1 VWIGTL
7 IAPSTFA
14 SVLERVAELVTIS
27 AARRECR
34 PPAFAVGVL
43 LTGLPATSSFEVST
57 HHGREILI
65 VLLWIQ
71 LAHSIVVGKI
81 LLESWMMFN
90 VLLEH

>member
-14 SVLERVAELVTIS
+14 SVLERVAELVTIRAS
-27 AARRECR
+27 RGECR

-43 LTGLPATSSFEVST
+43 LTNLPATISFEVST
-57 HHGREILI
+57 HHGREVFI

-71 LAHSIVVGKI
+71 LAHPIVVGEI
-81 LLESWMMFN
+81 LLEGWMMFN